1 MLAFLGP
8 KVDTVLANQDDITV
22 LEPDL
27 TNSFIVDVCSVETF
41 HVLNHITVRFPI
53 NLGVMSRNS
62 GIIDAKD
69 VIRLTANSD
78 YAACWNYFAQDTV
91 LKLKR

>member
-1 MLAFLGP
+1 
-8 KVDTVLANQDDITV
+8 VLANQDDITIS
-22 LEPDL
+22 EPHL
-27 TNSFIVDVCSVETF
+27 TNSFIVDVRSVETF
-41 HVLNHITVRFPI
+41 HVLNHITVRSPI

-78 YAACWNYFAQDTV
+78 YATRWDYFTQDTV
-91 LKLKR
+91 LKLKK